1 MNEKTIQEMDWRWRV
16 FDSLS
21 FPTLIL
27 RPNKVVVTANQKC
40 LDKFGV
46 QLQEIVGKTCHEIFY
61 RSKKPC
67 DRNSCPFT
75 KVLAD
80 GEGHSILRQLKDA
93 EGWEHWEDRVFS
105 PILDESGQ
113 VTYILE
119 SIRDVTKI
127 KTLEKALKETE
138 ALFEKVIQS
147 SASAIIAAD
156 RDGNILLMNQAAEE
170 LFGFS
175 VREARSDKNVQDLYP
190 PGKAR
195 EIMRDLR
202 DEQKGGKGK
211 LHTTRVTILNAK
223 GDEIPVEL
231 SASIIYEGDDE
242 VATMG
247 IYNDLRER
255 LAVEKTLKETQVQLA
270 QSEKMASLGQLSA
283 GVAHEINNPLTGIL
297 LYSSMALEKLEKGNP
312 LTEHLKYIVE
322 DVNRCKAIVKNL
334 LSYSRQSN
342 STKEIIPL
350 NTLVGQSLN
359 LIRDRKLFGN
369 VVITK
374 ELSGEMMLVHGD
386 RNQLAQVIINLVMNA
401 CAAMDGEGILTFRT
415 YRDKQDKK
423 GFVEVSDTGCGIR
436 EEHLTKIFDP
446 FFTTKETG
454 KGTGLGLST
463 AYGIVQENGGHIC
476 VKETSPSG
484 TTFLVELPLYVPSED
499 QDDGMFQTGL
509 SNERNSLP

>member
-1 MNEKTIQEMDWRWRV
+1 MNEKTIQEMDWRYRV
-16 FDSLS
+16 FNSLS
-21 FPTLIL
+21 FPSLIL
-27 RPNKVVVTANQKC
+27 RPNRVVVTANQKF

-46 QLQEIVGKTCHEIFY
+46 RLEDIVGKTCHEIFY

-67 DRNSCPFT
+67 TMHTCPFT

-80 GEGHSILRQLKDA
+80 GDGHSVLRQVNDA
-93 EGWEHWEDRVFS
+93 DGWEHWEDRVFS
-105 PILDESGQ
+105 PILDDNGQ
-113 VTYILE
+113 VAYILE

-156 RDGNILLMNQAAEE
+156 RDGSILLMNQAAED

-175 VREARSDKNVQDLYP
+175 VREARSYRNVQDLYP

-202 DEQKGGKGK
+202 DEHKGGRGK
-211 LHTTRVTILNAK
+211 LHTTKVTILNVK

-231 SASIIYEGDDE
+231 SASIIYEGEEE

-255 LAVEKTLKETQVQLA
+255 LAVEKALKETQVQLA

-297 LYSSMALEKLEKGNP
+297 LYSSLALEKLEKGNP
-312 LTEHLKYIVE
+312 LTEHLQYIVE

-342 STKEIIPL
+342 PNKEIITL
-350 NTLVGQSLN
+350 NTLLEQSLN
-359 LIRDRKLFGN
+359 LIRDPKLFGN
-369 VVITK
+369 IVITK
-374 ELSGEMMLVHGD
+374 ELSGEMMLIHGD
-386 RNQLAQVIINLVMNA
+386 RNQLSQVIINLVMNA
-401 CAAMDGEGILTFRT
+401 CAAMDGEGIMTFRT
-415 YRDKQDKK
+415 YRDKEDKK
-423 GFVEVSDTGCGIR
+423 GFLEISDTGCGIPK
-436 EEHLTKIFDP
+436 ENLSKIFDP

-463 AYGIVQENGGHIC
+463 SYGIVQENGGRIY
-476 VKETSPSG
+476 VKETSPQG
-484 TTFLVELPLYVPSED
+484 TTFLVELPLFIPSENPE
-499 QDDGMFQTGL
+499 DDMMQGDFG
-509 SNERNSLP
+509 SERNVS

>member
-27 RPNKVVVTANQKC
+27 RPDKVVVTANQKC
-40 LDKFGV
+40 LDKFNI
-46 QLQEIVGKTCHEIFY
+46 QLEEIVGKTCHEIFY
-61 RSKKPC
+61 RSQTPC
-67 DRNSCPFT
+67 AMNSCPFT
-75 KVLAD
+75 RVLAN
-80 GEGHSILRQLKDA
+80 GEGHSVLRQVRDA
-93 EGWEHWEDRVFS
+93 VGWEHWEDRVFS
-105 PILDESGQ
+105 PILDERGQ
-113 VTYILE
+113 VAYILE

-147 SASAIIAAD
+147 SASAIVAAD
-156 RDGNILLMNQAAEE
+156 KDGNILLMNEAAED
-170 LFGFS
+170 LFGFT
-175 VREARSDKNVQDLYP
+175 VREARSDKKVQDLYP
-190 PGKAR
+190 AGKAR

-211 LHTTRVTILNAK
+211 LHTTKVTILNAK

-231 SASIIYEGDDE
+231 SASIIYEGEDE

-297 LYSSMALEKLEKGNP
+297 LYSSMALEKLEEGNP
-312 LTEHLKYIVE
+312 LNEHLKYIVE

-334 LSYSRQSN
+334 LSYSRQS
-342 STKEIIPL
+342 SPAKEIIPM
-350 NTLVGQSLN
+350 NTLVEQSLN
-359 LIRDRKLFGN
+359 LIRDPKLFGN
-369 VVITK
+369 IVIAK
-374 ELSGEMMLVHGD
+374 ELSEEMMLIHGD
-386 RNQLAQVIINLVMNA
+386 RNQLAQVIINLVMNG
-401 CAAMDGEGILTFRT
+401 CAAMGGEGVLTFRT
-415 YRDKQDKK
+415 YRDKQERK
-423 GFVEVSDTGCGIR
+423 GFLEVSDTGCGIR

-463 AYGIVQENGGHIC
+463 SYGIVQENGGRIY
-476 VKETSPSG
+476 VKETSRQG
-484 TTFLVELPLYVPSED
+484 TTFLVELPLCIPSETP
-499 QDDGMFQTGL
+499 DDAMAQGDFG
-509 SNERNSLP
+509 NERNVSS

>member
-1 MNEKTIQEMDWRWRV
+1 
-16 FDSLS
+16 
-21 FPTLIL
+21 
-27 RPNKVVVTANQKC
+27 
-40 LDKFGV
+40 
-46 QLQEIVGKTCHEIFY
+46 
-61 RSKKPC
+61 
-67 DRNSCPFT
+67 
-75 KVLAD
+75 
-80 GEGHSILRQLKDA
+80 
-93 EGWEHWEDRVFS
+93 
-105 PILDESGQ
+105 
-113 VTYILE
+113 
-119 SIRDVTKI
+119 
-127 KTLEKALKETE
+127 
-138 ALFEKVIQS
+138 
-147 SASAIIAAD
+147 
-156 RDGNILLMNQAAEE
+156 
-170 LFGFS
+170 
-175 VREARSDKNVQDLYP
+175 
-190 PGKAR
+190 
-195 EIMRDLR
+195 
-202 DEQKGGKGK
+202 
-211 LHTTRVTILNAK
+211 
-223 GDEIPVEL
+223 
-231 SASIIYEGDDE
+231 
-242 VATMG
+242 MG

-374 ELSGEMMLVHGD
+374 ELSGEMMLIHGD